1 MSQTVATQLRQE
13 RSSERLRSPQDPIA
27 RFQRWFQEATLS
39 GIKEP
44 SAMSV
49 ATVDVNGWPDARML
63 LLKGVDERGFV
74 FYTNLQSVKARALTN
89 DPRVALC
96 FYWPTIDKQ
105 VRVRGRATMVSDQEA
120 DAYFATRARL
130 SQLSAWAS
138 KQSEPMRGYFELEA
152 AVARIALRFAIGP
165 VPRPP
170 FWSGFRVVPERIEFW
185 TQKPFRRHR
194 RLVYERTADGWRHSW
209 LYP

>member
-1 MSQTVATQLRQE
+1 MSQTVAPQLRQE
-13 RSSERLRSPQDPIA
+13 RSSERLHSTQDPID

-63 LLKGVDERGFV
+63 LLKEVDERGFV

-130 SQLSAWAS
+130 SKLSAWAS
-138 KQSEPMRGYFELEA
+138 KQSEPMHGYFELEA